1 MANRQN
7 KIAKKNWKVS
17 QMASL
22 LAEALLKGEV
32 SPFSYCLRDEA
43 VTLFKRKFV
52 YGKFTPC
59 LKTVK
64 FRRTDKVKIISG
76 RIVLR
81 NNNGKLY
88 LAPLG

>member
-7 KIAKKNWKVS
+7 KIAKKNWKLS

-52 YGKFTPC
+52 YGKAMP
-59 LKTVK
+59 
-64 FRRTDKVKIISG
+64 FRRNPSNPKGKKVGSIGRRPIIRKEDG
-76 RIVLR
+76 RYCL
-81 NNNGKLY
+81 GK
-88 LAPLG
+88 